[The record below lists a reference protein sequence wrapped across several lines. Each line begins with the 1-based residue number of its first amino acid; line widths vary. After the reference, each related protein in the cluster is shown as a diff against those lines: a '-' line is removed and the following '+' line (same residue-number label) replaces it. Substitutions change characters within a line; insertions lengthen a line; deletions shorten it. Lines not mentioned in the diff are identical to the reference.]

1 MMNNN
6 NKPPMPPHWEDPSH
20 IPHFPDWPNVPYA
33 DWPRTRFHRWNDS
46 EPANVQ
52 PWWQDCC
59 EPYENPCVCVTS
71 ADVDLW
77 NSYSGLSGLTA
88 FDPSVLSAAFSA
100 LDDMY
105 DYSAVR
111 EGYYTMSANSG
122 IWNSAAYIP
131 NIYENLSALCDYAN
145 EKADLSAVSAY
156 YDDKGKL
163 KIWTDSLKA
172 QAEFGYYGPF
182 EGTIDGDGSYDRP
195 LRVSTAVAK
204 GMATVMEATDNFN
217 IGLATEKD
225 IDKIMTN
232 YWDLS
237 GIWTKT
243 DHLAHQNQDLIE
255 WILNHLSGEW
265 HWEDLS
271 AGWVRRAV
279 TRQESIAE
287 PEKFFYWEE
296 N

>member
-1 MMNNN
+1 
-6 NKPPMPPHWEDPSH
+6 MPPNWEDPSH

-77 NSYSGLSGLTA
+77 NSYSGLSGLTG
-88 FDPSVLSAAFSA
+88 FDPETISAAVSSYSSISAQLEQFSGW
-100 LDDMY
+100 DDLKYGY
-105 DYSAVR
+105 DVL
-111 EGYYTMSANSG
+111 SANSG
-122 IWNSAAYIP
+122 MWNSAGYVP
-131 NIYENLSALCDYAN
+131 NIYENLSALA
-145 EKADLSAVSAY
+145 S
-156 YDDKGKL
+156 GKL
-163 KIWTDSLKA
+163 DVTASRVWTDSLKS

-204 GMATVMEATDNFN
+204 GMATVMEASDNFN
-217 IGLATEKD
+217 IPLANKND
-225 IDKIMTN
+225 ITKILDN

-265 HWEDLS
+265 HWADLAS
-271 AGWVRRAV
+271 AWVHKAV
-279 TRQESIAE
+279 TRQQSSAD
-287 PEKFFYWEE
+287 PERFYYWEE

>member
-1 MMNNN
+1 MMNNRN
-6 NKPPMPPHWEDPSH
+6 NPPMPPNWEDPSH

-77 NSYSGLSGLTA
+77 NSYSGLSGLTG
-88 FDPSVLSAAFSA
+88 FDPETISAAVSSYSSISAQLEQFSGW
-100 LDDMY
+100 DDLKYGY
-105 DYSAVR
+105 DVL
-111 EGYYTMSANSG
+111 SANSG
-122 IWNSAAYIP
+122 MWNSAGYVP
-131 NIYENLSALCDYAN
+131 NIYENLSALA
-145 EKADLSAVSAY
+145 S
-156 YDDKGKL
+156 GKL
-163 KIWTDSLKA
+163 DVTASRVWTDSLKS

-204 GMATVMEATDNFN
+204 GMATVMEASDNFN
-217 IGLATEKD
+217 IPLANKND
-225 IDKIMTN
+225 ITKILDN

-265 HWEDLS
+265 HWADLAS
-271 AGWVRRAV
+271 AWVHKAV
-279 TRQESIAE
+279 TRQQSSAD
-287 PEKFFYWEE
+287 PERFYYWEE

>member
-59 EPYENPCVCVTS
+59 EPYDNPCVCVTS

-77 NSYSGLSGLTA
+77 NSYSGLSGLTG
-88 FDPSVLSAAFSA
+88 FDPETISAAVSSYSSISAQFDQLSGWDDLKYGYDVLSANSGMWNSAGYVPGIFSAISA
-100 LDDMY
+100 LDDKKL
-105 DYSAVR
+105 D
-111 EGYYTMSANSG
+111 
-122 IWNSAAYIP
+122 
-131 NIYENLSALCDYAN
+131 
-145 EKADLSAVSAY
+145 VSASRV
-156 YDDKGKL
+156 
-163 KIWTDSLKA
+163 WTDSLKS

-195 LRVSTAVAK
+195 LRVSTAVAR
-204 GMATVMEATDNFN
+204 GMATVMEATDHFN
-217 IGLATEKD
+217 IPLANKDD
-225 IDKIMTN
+225 IDKITAN

-265 HWEDLS
+265 HWADLAS
-271 AGWVRRAV
+271 AWVHKAV
-279 TRQESIAE
+279 TRQQSSAD
-287 PEKFFYWEE
+287 PERFYYWEE

>member
-1 MMNNN
+1 MNNRN
-6 NKPPMPPHWEDPSH
+6 NPPMPPHWEDPSH

-77 NSYSGLSGLTA
+77 NSYSGLSGLTG
-88 FDPSVLSAAFSA
+88 FDPETISAAVASYSSISAQLEEFSGW
-100 LDDMY
+100 DDLKYGY
-105 DYSAVR
+105 DVL
-111 EGYYTMSANSG
+111 SANSG
-122 IWNSAAYIP
+122 MWNSAGYVP
-131 NIYENLSALCDYAN
+131 NIYENLSALA
-145 EKADLSAVSAY
+145 S
-156 YDDKGKL
+156 GKL
-163 KIWTDSLKA
+163 DVTASRVWTDSLKS

-204 GMATVMEATDNFN
+204 GMATVMEATDNFK
-217 IGLATEKD
+217 IGLANEND
-225 IDKIMTN
+225 ITNILKN

-265 HWEDLS
+265 HWADLAS
-271 AGWVRRAV
+271 AWVNSAV
-279 TRQESIAE
+279 TRQQSSAD
-287 PEKFFYWEE
+287 PERFYYWEE